1 MLKKNEHFGNATN
14 EEFRDRYLLIYFKR
28 KKDESHGQK
37 TNISKIMK
45 QKTWFI
51 KTWFIIEA

>member
-1 MLKKNEHFGNATN
+1 MSTLGMLQMKNLGIDIFWFILKE
-14 EEFRDRYLLIYFKR
+14 
-28 KKDESHGQK
+28 KKDEIHGQK

-45 QKTWFI
+45 QKTRFI